1 MRYLRLTGIVLG
13 GFLALVIGL
22 VAAVW
27 IWAGGNKVPPGQIAW
42 GLTYS
47 SGDAKGLGLDPK
59 ATYIAILDQL
69 HPKRLRLAAYWTD
82 IEPSPGQF
90 DYSDLDFQTSEAEK
104 RGIPYTI
111 VVGRKVPRW
120 PECYTPAWAKS
131 LPLSQQQAGILN
143 QISHTISR
151 FNSNPQLVRWQVE
164 NEPYFIFG
172 DHCPGLD
179 VKFLHQEV
187 DLARN
192 LSHKQIMLTD
202 SGEAS
207 NWLGAS
213 QWADVFGSTLYRV
226 VLNPQGKPFHHFLWP
241 EVYTRH
247 ANLIKKLHPNV
258 KQVVI
263 AELQGEPWSTYG
275 LTNIPDSY
283 RDLTLSH
290 RQFTANIDFA
300 AQVGFPEVYL
310 WGAEWWYFEKLHG
323 DPYYWNTAAHV
334 FDHSAP

>member
-1 MRYLRLTGIVLG
+1 MGGLLATCVVL
-13 GFLALVIGL
+13 V
-22 VAAVW
+22 VAVW
-27 IWAGGNKVPPGQIAW
+27 FWAGDAKVPPGQISW

-47 SGDAKGLGLDPK
+47 SGDAKGLGLDPQ
-59 ATYIAILDQL
+59 AAYTAILDQL

-82 IEPSPGQF
+82 IEPSPGKF
-90 DYSDLDFQTSEAEK
+90 DYSDLDFQTAEAEK
-104 RGIPYTI
+104 RGIPYII

-120 PECYTPAWAKS
+120 PECYTPDWAKS
-131 LPLSQQQAGILN
+131 LPMPQQQTGILN
-143 QISHTISR
+143 QITHTINR
-151 FNSNPQLVRWQVE
+151 YNSNPHLLRWQVE
-164 NEPYFIFG
+164 NEPYFQFG
-172 DHCPGLD
+172 DHCPGVD
-179 VKFLHQEV
+179 TAFLQREV
-187 DLARN
+187 NLARD
-192 LSHKQIMLTD
+192 LSHKQIMVTD

-241 EVYTRH
+241 DVYTRH

-258 KQVVI
+258 KLTVI

-275 LTNIPDSY
+275 LTNIPNSY

-290 RQFTANIDFA
+290 QQFADNIDFA
-300 AQVGFPEVYL
+300 AQVGFSEVYM

-323 DPYYWNTAAHV
+323 DPFYWNTAANV
-334 FDHSAP
+334 FDRSAP